1 MNEDSYELS
10 ARDYLLKSAEG
21 EKFEYREPKF
31 ADGYEDGPFGDY
43 SGQGMAWIAVPPE
56 EVFEYYE
63 SGQAAVNGSTPGKVC
78 KLYFEE
84 DTTYEVSS
92 LDLADSWGRSL
103 LIATPRDPRGP
114 FTVSVYQE
122 FEFCG
127 WLTGEGLEDFATH
140 LVETSDYGARLVH
153 NSVLMRDDSNRIY
166 LKYIIFDNSYV
177 CELMP
182 GPATIISPGLVSPS
196 ELQWENGGNAYEL
209 KRSVTWDSV
218 SDYTVSIDNP
228 DFLNAVNGHDDMTWF
243 EGDKLTFVPDVWE
256 PERKSVFVFWDEILI
271 GRMKEPDVAARFYQ
285 HFTDIQHSIGTCE
298 RGYIFRDDSDG
309 KHYVAV
315 SAEIRP
321 LARVDWDLAAEDL

>member
-1 MNEDSYELS
+1 MNDDSYELS

-43 SGQGMAWIAVPPE
+43 AGQGMSWIGVHMQ
-56 EVFEYYE
+56 EVFEKYE
-63 SGQAAVNGSTPGKVC
+63 SEFADLSNLPPGKVC
-78 KLYFEE
+78 KLHFE
-84 DTTYEVSS
+84 DDPKYDFSS
-92 LDLADSWGRSL
+92 LNVSDPWRHIL

-114 FTVSVYQE
+114 FTVSVYQS

-127 WLTGEGLEDFATH
+127 WLTGEGLEEFAIH
-140 LVETSDYGARLVH
+140 LVETGDYGAKLVS
-153 NSVLMRDDSNRIY
+153 NSVLTRDESGEIY
-166 LKYIIFDNSYV
+166 LKYLILEDTYM
-177 CELMP
+177 CDLRG
-182 GPATIISPGLVSPS
+182 GPARIISPVLASPA
-196 ELQWENGGNAYEL
+196 ELQWENGGDTYEL

-228 DFLNAVNGHDDMTWF
+228 EFLDAVNGHDDMTWF
-243 EGDKLTFVPDVWE
+243 GGDKLTLVPDVWE

-271 GRMKEPDVAARFYQ
+271 GRMKEPEVAARFFE
-285 HFTDIQHSIGTCE
+285 HFTDIEHSIGTCE

-321 LARVDWDLAAEDL
+321 LARVDWDLAATKQ